1 MYWRQGKGAEPGSW
15 YGPARIIMLEHP
27 NTVWISHM
35 TRLYRCAPEHV
46 RSVSSREMSQ
56 GLESNEDLPDMTSGV
71 VQFRNLHNQTSVP
84 SRNMT
89 TPRIDTVMTDDRN
102 SHDHEPSSE
111 RARSSSG
118 IQPDAEPE
126 TITSPATAS
135 HNSNTHEPH
144 FNNPEH
150 NNSNSTATPSLT
162 QAINTPVPD
171 NDEGLIVTME
181 IDHWEIQGGL
191 LIRHHKRP
199 RLNRFF
205 PTDCS
210 DMPVSPQNISQ
221 QRSTEVRYRDG
232 SSFCQHDTWK
242 ENPAAH
248 CSQPDVWT
256 GRTIF
261 S

>member
-1 MYWRQGKGAEPGSW
+1 
-15 YGPARIIMLEHP
+15 
-27 NTVWISHM
+27 M

-56 GLESNEDLPDMTSGV
+56 GLELNEDLPDMTSGV

-181 IDHWEIQGGL
+181 IDHWEIQGDL

-221 QRSTEVRYRDG
+221 QRSTEGRYRDG

>member
-1 MYWRQGKGAEPGSW
+1 
-15 YGPARIIMLEHP
+15 MLEHP

-126 TITSPATAS
+126 TITSPAITVTLMNPIS
-135 HNSNTHEPH
+135 ITLNIIILTPLPH
-144 FNNPEH
+144 LH
-150 NNSNSTATPSLT
+150 SLKPSIL
-162 QAINTPVPD
+162 QCQ
-171 NDEGLIVTME
+171 TMM
-181 IDHWEIQGGL
+181 
-191 LIRHHKRP
+191 K
-199 RLNRFF
+199 
-205 PTDCS
+205 
-210 DMPVSPQNISQ
+210 V
-221 QRSTEVRYRDG
+221 
-232 SSFCQHDTWK
+232 
-242 ENPAAH
+242 
-248 CSQPDVWT
+248 
-256 GRTIF
+256 
-261 S
+261 